1 LSTNETVGGVQG
13 DGSDVIA
20 TKMLGDLKHETVLS
34 PLDLKSI
41 QNGGKI
47 TIELDV
53 DDGTNDLRN
62 FASCSFNCGEESYTL
77 VRVALSAYSW
87 K

>member
-1 LSTNETVGGVQG
+1 MSTNETVGGVQG

-20 TKMLGDLKHETVLS
+20 TKMLGDLKDETVLS

-41 QNGGKI
+41 QNGGKS
-47 TIELDV
+47 TIELNV

-62 FASCSFNCGEESYTL
+62 FASCYFNSREESYTQ